1 MLDTINA
8 RLNQAQEQRDQCR
21 FRRTQLPLM
30 REGLSREAYR
40 LQSLE
45 ACVDEIQAQL
55 DKLQSGS
62 LSGMMA
68 SLLGRKESQVAE
80 RQQQL
85 TELQEEF
92 DACEK
97 LVVELDEQA
106 KEIEASLGD
115 ADAAEAEYQA
125 ALEQKQQFI
134 VQSGGA
140 QIERLNEL
148 IDQLSCA
155 KSYEAGLEKAV
166 QAGKHLTER
175 LHTMTRS
182 VGRSRN
188 RGITVLSAGGLLMA
202 AAVHTVM
209 RGGSAKPAVGR
220 VVDGLEQFHDAI
232 GALEWSSDEPRDE
245 HILQISVGIAGFAT
259 DVKSRGAKGM
269 VWDTS
274 SIGPILDAVQELIG
288 HLKDIAAEITNHVK
302 ALEVEKQQI
311 VEAA

>member
-8 RLNQAQEQRDQCR
+8 RLSEAQGNREQCR
-21 FRRTQLPLM
+21 SRRSRLPLL
-30 REGLSREAYR
+30 REEFTREAYR

-45 ACVDEIQAQL
+45 ACVDEIQAQI

-62 LSGMMA
+62 LSGMLA
-68 SLLGRKESQVAE
+68 SLLGRKETQVAE
-80 RQQQL
+80 GQQQL
-85 TELQEEF
+85 TELQQEF
-92 DACEK
+92 EACET
-97 LVVELDEQA
+97 LVVGLDEQV
-106 KEIEASLGD
+106 KEFEANLGD
-115 ADAAEAEYQA
+115 VDTIEVEYQA
-125 ALEQKQQFI
+125 ALEQKQQLI

-140 QIERLNEL
+140 QAERLNEL

-155 KSYEAGLEKAV
+155 NSYETGLEKAI

-182 VGRSRN
+182 VGRETEASPCCR
-188 RGITVLSAGGLLMA
+188 RGGLLMA

-209 RGGSAKPAVGR
+209 RGRSAKPAVGR
-220 VVDGLEQFHDAI
+220 VIDGLEQLHDAI
-232 GALEWSSDEPRDE
+232 NALEWSSDEPRDE
-245 HILQISVGIAGFAT
+245 HILQLSAVIAGFAT

-288 HLKDIAAEITNHVK
+288 HLKDIAAEITKHVK
-302 ALEVEKQQI
+302 ALEAEKQQI